1 MVLSSWQLRKY
12 YEISHA
18 DIWDFHYNVWLW
30 DTMILDVIL
39 WLGEKESGCQM
50 RISVNIKNW
59 FLDLIRNLLCQNKFL
74 DHVKQSVVA
83 WNIKFLYKFLQQFRC
98 ICSCHI
104 NCPSYEIC
112 TELYEWRHP
121 RLIKCVFQLLCHV
134 FAFSINFNKYIAS
147 LSTYQSESNERWDS
161 RRGRG
166 WEPKV
171 RVTWNIINLEF

>member
-1 MVLSSWQLRKY
+1 MRFSLQRVTVRHDDTWCNFMTWWKGIRLSNENFCQYQKLISESYKKSVMSKQISGSCETICCGMKY
-12 YEISHA
+12 
-18 DIWDFHYNVWLW
+18 
-30 DTMILDVIL
+30 
-39 WLGEKESGCQM
+39 K
-50 RISVNIKNW
+50 ISVQISTTISDYNW
-59 FLDLIRNLLCQNKFL
+59 FT
-74 DHVKQSVVA
+74 S
-83 WNIKFLYKFLQQFRC
+83 RC

-171 RVTWNIINLEF
+171 RVSIFTYYILYGMLCFLWSNI